1 MKKYLFILL
10 LALGAAQTLQAGNVN
25 AIFREFKE
33 ESKAE
38 YVSIPSFVMKLGK
51 MFADKDDAEDKLASK
66 ISSVKMLDL
75 EDCNPDVKARFRKRL
90 ANLKDEE
97 YETLMRVND
106 DGDKVRILMKQKKD
120 TVKELLIV
128 CEGDEDCA
136 LILLKGDF
144 RLEDIDGLV
153 EQETDKRHGG
163 E

>member
-10 LALGAAQTLQAGNVN
+10 LALGAARSIQAGNVN

-33 ESKAE
+33 EHKAE
-38 YVSIPSFVMKLGK
+38 YVSIPSFVMKLGT
-51 MFADKDDAEDKLASK
+51 MLADKDDEADGLASK
-66 ISSVKMLDL
+66 ISSVKVLDL
-75 EDCNPDVKARFRKRL
+75 EDCSPAVKARFRKRL
-90 ANLKDEE
+90 ANLKDDE
-97 YETLMRVND
+97 YETLMHVND

-120 TVKELLIV
+120 IVRELLIV

-136 LILLKGDF
+136 LILLKGKF

-153 EQETDKRHGG
+153 EQETGKRHGG